1 MSRATDIADTLRY
14 IADCLSE
21 LDRIAKLQSCNDCAM
36 LNTCDKSPGWGEPVR
51 YNCPLWVKNETK
63 KED

>member
-14 IADCLSE
+14 IADCMSE
-21 LDRIAKLQSCNDCAM
+21 LDMILKLQNCNDCAM
-36 LNTCDKSPGWGEPVR
+36 LGACNKMPEWGRPVR

>member
-21 LDRIAKLQSCNDCAM
+21 LDRIVNLPNCNDCAM
-36 LNTCDKSPGWGEPVR
+36 QGSCDKRPEWGTTVR
-51 YNCPLWVKNETK
+51 FNCPLWVKNETK